1 MLFRNDKRDNR
12 DASSN
17 ETVALLPL
25 RELIVFPH
33 EVYAILVGRQKSI
46 KALEAAESGKRP
58 ILLAVQKDAGVFEPG
73 PDDIY
78 AVGTLGVVVQL
89 LRLPDGTVKAL
100 LEGKTR
106 ARIIRYASQDEF
118 FQVEVEEIEEVCE
131 RTTEVEALMRL
142 VNATF
147 DNYVRLNEKIP
158 PEMVTS
164 IASVDDPAYLAD
176 KLVGHLG
183 IKLEDKQSLL
193 ECTNPAERL
202 ERILGY
208 MRSELEILEVE
219 TRIRSRVKKQIEM
232 TQKEYYL
239 NEQMRAIQEELGE
252 KDEFKNES
260 QELENKLRQK
270 KMPAEA
276 REKCEREIKK
286 LKMMS
291 PMSPEAPV
299 VRNYL
304 DWFLALPWFEYTEDK
319 LDIQGSRAHPRRGSL
334 RAREGQAAHP
344 RVISPSRPWSAS
356 SRGRSCAWWDRR
368 ASARPRWANRW
379 RGRPDASLC
388 GSRWVAC
395 ATRPKFAAIAGPT
408 SARCPAR

>member
-58 ILLAVQKDAGVFEPG
+58 ILLAVQKDARVFEPG

-106 ARIIRYASQDEF
+106 ARIVRYAGQDEF

-131 RTTEVEALMRL
+131 RTTEIEALMRL

-158 PEMVTS
+158 PEMATS

-219 TRIRSRVKKQIEM
+219 TRIHSRVKQQVEM
-232 TQKEYYL
+232 TQKEYFL
-239 NEQMRAIQEELGE
+239 NEQMRAIQKDLGE
-252 KDEFKNES
+252 KDELKNEIE
-260 QELENKLRQK
+260 ELEEKLRQK
-270 KMPAEA
+270 KMPA
-276 REKCEREIKK
+276 R
-286 LKMMS
+286 
-291 PMSPEAPV
+291 
-299 VRNYL
+299 
-304 DWFLALPWFEYTEDK
+304 
-319 LDIQGSRAHPRRGSL
+319 
-334 RAREGQAAHP
+334 RAR
-344 RVISPSRPWSAS
+344 S
-356 SRGRSCAWWDRR
+356 
-368 ASARPRWANRW
+368 ASAR
-379 RGRPDASLC
+379 
-388 GSRWVAC
+388 SRSS
-395 ATRPKFAAIAGPT
+395 R
-408 SARCPAR
+408 